1 MGPLRSVYAVCNK
14 LVEKEGLLCAPL
26 DAATLPAG
34 EPARLG
40 VGALVPPLLAES
52 TGTAECLPM
61 RDDFTRREVL
71 QCAAALFG
79 VRLARSQDAPVFS
92 TDVKV
97 VNVLATVRNKAGS
110 LVGNLNRDDFSLSE
124 DGRPQTI
131 RYFARESNLPLTLG
145 LMVDTSGSQ
154 RRVLNAERGAS
165 LRFLDQV
172 VRDNQDRVFIMQFDS
187 TVQTAQT
194 LTSSVGKLEDALA
207 YVDTETRSQLR
218 TQQGGGTLLY
228 DAVIDASDEVMR
240 KHSGR
245 KALIVLSDG
254 VDIGSYATLKDA
266 VEAAQRADTLIYSI
280 LYSDPGAYGVFGG
293 AGGDGKR
300 ALERMSNDS
309 GGSFF
314 EVSKKQT
321 VDQIFDILQQE
332 LRNQYNLGYVSDKP
346 ITISEFRIIQLM
358 AMQKGMVV
366 QARHQYWAQR

>member
-1 MGPLRSVYAVCNK
+1 LR
-14 LVEKEGLLCAPL
+14 
-26 DAATLPAG
+26 
-34 EPARLG
+34 
-40 VGALVPPLLAES
+40 
-52 TGTAECLPM
+52 
-61 RDDFTRREVL
+61 
-71 QCAAALFG
+71 
-79 VRLARSQDAPVFS
+79 
-92 TDVKV
+92 
-97 VNVLATVRNKAGS
+97 
-110 LVGNLNRDDFSLSE
+110 
-124 DGRPQTI
+124 
-131 RYFARESNLPLTLG
+131 
-145 LMVDTSGSQ
+145 
-154 RRVLNAERGAS
+154 
-165 LRFLDQV
+165 
-172 VRDNQDRVFIMQFDS
+172 MQN
-187 TVQTAQT
+187 
-194 LTSSVGKLEDALA
+194 
-207 YVDTETRSQLR
+207 
-218 TQQGGGTLLY
+218 GGGTLLY